1 MKARTTIED
10 VFSFID
16 DTHIKT
22 IDTLE
27 LKSRIADMV
36 QGEREKAINEFL
48 HNAETKIYDR
58 ILQNQFRIDFAS
70 GLSVANR
77 MLAEIAEQ
85 MKKVGVV

>member
-1 MKARTTIED
+1 MEHTTIES

-16 DTHIKT
+16 GTPIKT
-22 IDTLE
+22 VDALE
-27 LKSRIADMV
+27 LKSRIAELV
-36 QGEREKAINEFL
+36 KTEREKAIDEFL

-85 MKKVGVV
+85 MKGGAV